1 MRLFLFCLAV
11 LTSSSVLAQKKS
23 STQTSSLQAPPS
35 ILWTFQ
41 IKTPFIASPVSDAA
55 NTYVGGLDSTLYAL
69 ELSSGKLKWKFRT
82 NGEIRSSVAISN
94 DNIYLSGGDGILY
107 CLEKN
112 TGKIKWQF
120 RTLGGLLG
128 ERKYDFADYFYS
140 TPVLHQNKLFF
151 GAGDGRV
158 YAINPSNGKLI
169 WSYQA
174 DDIIHTTPAFSG
186 DKIFVGSFDGH
197 LYALNTND
205 GNLLWKFKSVG
216 HRYFPK
222 GEMMGSPVVANNL
235 VLIGSRDYNLY
246 ALDINQGYCHWNKQ
260 FPFGWA
266 MALTPNDSVV
276 YVGTSD
282 DRLIT
287 ALDVASGTTHW
298 STPTQFNIFGPASI
312 TSTKAYVGTLM
323 GKIFCID
330 LKTGNTEW
338 IFATERYTQNKSK
351 YFKAD
356 DSFRDDIGKVIK
368 SPIDFIQMEYNV
380 GAFFS
385 TPSISTNALI
395 VSSADGNVYALKLP

>member
-1 MRLFLFCLAV
+1 MRLFLLCLIAF
-11 LTSSSVLAQKKS
+11 TCSSTFAQKKS
-23 STQTSSLQAPPS
+23 SQQTTSLQPPAL
-35 ILWTFQ
+35 LWKFQ
-41 IKTPFIASPVSDAA
+41 IKTPFIASPVSDATQ
-55 NTYVGGLDSTLYAL
+55 TYVGGLDSVLYAL

-82 NGEIRSSVAISN
+82 NGEIRSSVSIN
-94 DNIYLSGGDGILY
+94 NNNIYLSGGDGVLY
-107 CLEKN
+107 CLDRN
-112 TGKIKWQF
+112 TGKVNWQF

-140 TPVLHQNKLFF
+140 TPVLYQNKLFF

-158 YAINPSNGKLI
+158 YAVNPSNGKLI

-174 DDIIHTTPAFSG
+174 NDIVHTTPAFSD
-186 DKIFVGSFDGH
+186 DKVFVGSFDGH

-205 GNLLWKFKSVG
+205 GSLLWKFKSVG

-246 ALDINQGYCHWNKQ
+246 ALDVNQGYCHWNKQ

-266 MALTPNDSVV
+266 MALTPNDSIV

-282 DRLIT
+282 DRLI
-287 ALDVASGTTHW
+287 AAMDVASGATRW

-312 TSTKAYVGTLM
+312 TSTKGYVGTLM
-323 GKIFCID
+323 GKLFCID
-330 LKTGNTEW
+330 LKTGKVEW
-338 IFATERYTQNKSK
+338 IFVTERYTQNKSK
-351 YFKAD
+351 YFKED
-356 DSFRDDIGKVIK
+356 DSFRDDIGKLIK

-385 TPSISTNALI
+385 TPFITGTMLI
-395 VSSADGNVYALKLP
+395 ASSADGNVYALKLP

>member
-1 MRLFLFCLAV
+1 MRLFLLCLIASY
-11 LTSSSVLAQKKS
+11 SSTFAQKKS
-23 STQTSSLQAPPS
+23 SQQTTSLQSAPA
-35 ILWTFQ
+35 ILWKFQ
-41 IKTPFIASPVSDAA
+41 IKTPFIASPVSDATQ
-55 NTYVGGLDSTLYAL
+55 TYVGGLDSVLYAL

-82 NGEIRSSVAISN
+82 NGEIRSSVSIN
-94 DNIYLSGGDGILY
+94 NNNIYLSGGDGVLY
-107 CLEKN
+107 CLDKN
-112 TGKIKWQF
+112 TGKVNWQF

-140 TPVLHQNKLFF
+140 TPVLYQNKLFF

-158 YAINPSNGKLI
+158 YAINPDNGKLI

-174 DDIIHTTPAFSG
+174 NDIVHTTPAFSD

-205 GNLLWKFKSVG
+205 GSLLWKFKSVG

-246 ALDINQGYCHWNKQ
+246 ALDVNQGYCHWNKQ

-266 MALTPNDSVV
+266 MALTPNDSIV

-282 DRLIT
+282 DRLI
-287 ALDVASGTTHW
+287 AAIDVASGATRW
-298 STPTQFNIFGPASI
+298 STPTQFNIFGPAAI
-312 TSTKAYVGTLM
+312 TSTKGYVGTLM
-323 GKIFCID
+323 GKLFCMD
-330 LKTGNTEW
+330 LKTGKTEW
-338 IFATERYTQNKSK
+338 IFVTERYTQNKSK
-351 YFKAD
+351 YFKDD
-356 DSFRDDIGKVIK
+356 DSFRDDIGKLIK

-385 TPSISTNALI
+385 TPSIAGTLLI
-395 VSSADGNVYALKLP
+395 ASSADGNVYALKLP

>member
-1 MRLFLFCLAV
+1 MRLFLLCLIVFTYA
-11 LTSSSVLAQKKS
+11 SAFAQKKS
-23 STQTSSLQAPPS
+23 SQQTTSLQSALA
-35 ILWTFQ
+35 ILWKFQ
-41 IKTPFIASPVSDAA
+41 IKTPFIASPVSDATQ
-55 NTYVGGLDSTLYAL
+55 TYVGGLDSVLYAL

-82 NGEIRSSVAISN
+82 NGEIRSSVSINSN
-94 DNIYLSGGDGILY
+94 SIYLSGGDGVLY
-107 CLEKN
+107 CLDKN
-112 TGKIKWQF
+112 TGKVNWQF

-140 TPVLHQNKLFF
+140 TPVLYQNKLFF

-158 YAINPSNGKLI
+158 YAINPDSGKLI

-174 DDIIHTTPAFSG
+174 NDIVHTTPAFS
-186 DKIFVGSFDGH
+186 DNKLFVGSFDGH

-205 GNLLWKFKSVG
+205 GSLLWKFKSVG

-246 ALDINQGYCHWNKQ
+246 ALDVNQGYCHWNKQ

-266 MALTPNDSVV
+266 MALTPNDSIV

-282 DRLIT
+282 DRLI
-287 ALDVASGTTHW
+287 AAIDVASGVTRW
-298 STPTQFNIFGPASI
+298 STPTQFNIFGPAAI
-312 TSTKAYVGTLM
+312 TSTKGYVGTLM
-323 GKIFCID
+323 GKVFCID
-330 LKTGNTEW
+330 LKTGKTEW
-338 IFATERYTQNKSK
+338 IFVTERYTQNKSK
-351 YFKAD
+351 YFKDD
-356 DSFRDDIGKVIK
+356 DSFRDDIGKLIK

-385 TPSISTNALI
+385 TPSIAGTLLI
-395 VSSADGNVYALKLP
+395 TSSADGNVYALKLP